1 MSWLTDVENELTK
14 VAVGTRA
21 ADAEKGILGNF
32 FSAKTFSYWISL
44 HFCTL
49 VLGYCKMF
57 LTAFA
62 DYGYLI
68 LLNRF
73 TVDTHITHKDRDIIY
88 TLLIYMYITPYII
101 NIVHII

>member
-32 FSAKTFSYWISL
+32 FSAKTFFLLDKSAFLYFSSWVL
-44 HFCTL
+44 HDVFDSIRRLQLPYT
-49 VLGYCKMF
+49 V
-57 LTAFA
+57 
-62 DYGYLI
+62 
-68 LLNRF
+68 NRF

-88 TLLIYMYITPYII
+88 TLYIYGLLSLTQ
-101 NIVHII
+101 